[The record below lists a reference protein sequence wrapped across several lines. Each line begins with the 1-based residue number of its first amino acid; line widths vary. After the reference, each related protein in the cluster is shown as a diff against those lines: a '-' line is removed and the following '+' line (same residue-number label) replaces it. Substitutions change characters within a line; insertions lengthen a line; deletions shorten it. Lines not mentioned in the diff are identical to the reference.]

1 LSSKAKM
8 AEALVA
14 RKCSAGCHA
23 LDRVLRVEKNPLQ
36 WRETVESMEAMT
48 GDPKFLSEQEKDIII
63 DWLLHRKPSL
73 PLEKTM
79 N

>member
-1 LSSKAKM
+1 M

-23 LDRVLRVEKNPLQ
+23 LDRVLRVDKNPQQ

-48 GDPKFLSEQEKDIII
+48 GDPNFLSEQEKNVIIN
-63 DWLLHRKPSL
+63 WLLHRKQPFY
-73 PLEKTM
+73 KKKQ
-79 N
+79 